1 MFNTVIDLNP
11 LTALFGVVLLQ
22 ILIYNLLSGGLM
34 SESEESYA
42 IICWVEEVMP
52 QLKLELFQYT
62 AQGSTQKYHQVWEPF
77 LSNNPLFSFLFNIY
91 FFRF

>member
-52 QLKLELFQYT
+52 QLKLELFQ
-62 AQGSTQKYHQVWEPF
+62 STQKYHQVWEPF
-77 LSNNPLFSFLFNIY
+77 LSNNPLFSFLFNIF